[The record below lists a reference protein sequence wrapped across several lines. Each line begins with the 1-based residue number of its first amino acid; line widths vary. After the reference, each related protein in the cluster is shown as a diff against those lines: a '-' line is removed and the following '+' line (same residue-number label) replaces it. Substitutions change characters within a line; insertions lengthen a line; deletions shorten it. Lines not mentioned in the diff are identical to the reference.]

1 MANLYH
7 QVASEIIAQIEN
19 GVYRVGEKLPG
30 VRAIS
35 LQRGVSPATVVAAY
49 DQLLNGGYVESR
61 PRSGFYVRI
70 RAPADF
76 LTPKMSQLSM
86 SPREVV
92 GQQLVLQLL
101 QQTQQSSATRLASVI
116 NLGAAVADVSVLP
129 TIAVEKSII
138 KMTRLQRSQLCC
150 YEFPPGNYE
159 LRLQIAKRMAQL
171 GCQLSPDD
179 IVITNGC
186 QEALL
191 LALKAI
197 TQPGDAVAIESPT
210 YYGLLQII
218 EHLGLKAIE
227 IPTDPQAGISL
238 DALQLAIEHWS
249 IKACLVVTNF
259 SNPLGATLSDSHKK
273 ALAHLCRK
281 TKVALIEDDIYG
293 DLGFSA
299 QRPSVCKRFDEKV
312 IYCSSFSKSL
322 APGLRVGW
330 VAAKALA
337 PAISQLKF
345 MSNSALPTIVQMAVA
360 DLLASGKYDRHLR
373 AMRIKLTKS
382 MHEMIIAI
390 ERYFPPGTRITQ
402 PLGGFVLWVELPL
415 DYAKANGST
424 KAKKIDTF
432 DIALQALEEN
442 IAIAPGK
449 LFSAA
454 QKYQH
459 CLRLSSGG
467 DWTPTKEK
475 ALKRLGELIKSFLGH

>member
-35 LQRGVSPATVVAAY
+35 LQRGISPATVVAAY
-49 DQLLNGGYVESR
+49 GELLNGGYVESR
-61 PRSGFYVRI
+61 PRSGFYVRM
-70 RAPADF
+70 RVQTDF
-76 LTPKMSQLSM
+76 LMPKMSQLSM
-86 SPREVV
+86 TPREVV

-101 QQTQQSSATRLASVI
+101 QQTRQANAI
-116 NLGAAVADVSVLP
+116 NLGTAVADISILP
-129 TIAVEKSII
+129 TLAIEKSIT
-138 KMTRLQRSQLCC
+138 KMARLKRSQLCC
-150 YEFPPGNYE
+150 YEFPPGNYD

-171 GCQLSPDD
+171 GCQLNVDD

-191 LALKAI
+191 LALQAI
-197 TQPGDAVAIESPT
+197 TQPGDAVAVESPA

-227 IPTDPQAGISL
+227 IPTDPEAGISL
-238 DALQLAIEHWS
+238 DALQLAFEHWS
-249 IKACLVVTNF
+249 IKACLVVSNF
-259 SNPLGATLSDSHKK
+259 SNPLGATLSDIQKK

-281 TKVALIEDDIYG
+281 AKVALIEDDIYG

-299 QRPSVCKRFDEKV
+299 QRPSVCKRFDDKV

-330 VAAKALA
+330 VASKALA
-337 PAISQLKF
+337 PIISQLKF
-345 MSNSALPTIVQMAVA
+345 MSNSALPTLVQIAVA
-360 DLLASGKYDRHLR
+360 ELLANGKYDRHLR
-373 AMRIKLTKS
+373 AMRNKLTKS

-390 ERYFPPGTRITQ
+390 ERYFPVGTRITQ

-415 DYAKANGST
+415 VYAKS
-424 KAKKIDTF
+424 KKIDTF
-432 DIALQALEEN
+432 NLALQALEEN

-467 DWTPTKEK
+467 DWTPQKEK
-475 ALKRLGELIKSFLGH
+475 ALKRIGELLKAELIKS